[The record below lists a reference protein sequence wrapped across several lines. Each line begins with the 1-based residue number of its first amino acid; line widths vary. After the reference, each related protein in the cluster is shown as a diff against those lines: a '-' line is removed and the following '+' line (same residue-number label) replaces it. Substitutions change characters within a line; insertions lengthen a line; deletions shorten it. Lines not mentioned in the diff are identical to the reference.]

1 MGITWPCCEFKILYP
16 SYITRENIM
25 LKQKIVSFVLLLVA
39 ERDSEL
45 QNFEEIQVS
54 GFSPWKRV
62 LDGLLAHHGDLGLLH
77 HQGEL
82 RLHAR
87 GLHVSIDRER
97 QEISIN
103 FVCFSVRESRSS
115 TVRSARSS
123 SSTM

>member
-1 MGITWPCCEFKILYP
+1 MGITWPCCEFKILDQ

-25 LKQKIVSFVLLLVA
+25 LKQKIVLFVLLLVA

-45 QNFEEIQVS
+45 QDFEEIQVS

-82 RLHAR
+82 RLHAWR
-87 GLHVSIDRER
+87 LHVSIDRER
-97 QEISIN
+97 REISIN
-103 FVCFSVRESRSS
+103 FVCSVCGSPDPQL
-115 TVRSARSS
+115 
-123 SSTM
+123 

>member
-1 MGITWPCCEFKILYP
+1 
-16 SYITRENIM
+16 M

-45 QNFEEIQVS
+45 KNLKEIQVS

-82 RLHAR
+82 RLHAWR
-87 GLHVSIDRER
+87 LHVSIDRER
-97 QEISIN
+97 REISIN